1 MFIIETI
8 IGLICFFIFN
18 ILYDTYITKRNSSFI
33 QLSII
38 SVVQT
43 IIAMSI
49 YSIV

>member
-8 IGLICFFIFN
+8 VGLICFFIIN
-18 ILYDTYITKRNSSFI
+18 ILYDTYITKRNSSFM

-43 IIAMSI
+43 IIVMSI
-49 YSIV
+49 YNIL

>member
-8 IGLICFFIFN
+8 IGLICFFIVN
-18 ILYDTYITKRNSSFI
+18 ILYDTYITKRSSSFI
-33 QLSII
+33 QLGVI

-49 YSIV
+49 YSIG